1 MCQASAASGGS
12 GQNGRVSAPSPPVQL
27 FPDGSLRCR
36 PLLAEDLLSLQSWR
50 HAGAASFYDLR
61 PGDEERAA
69 LALSSESPHFVLLD
83 AAGATVGYFCVGP
96 AARVAGGRYA
106 TQAVDVG
113 LVLRPDLAGAGRGR
127 AWTPAVLAFAAARYG
142 RPLRVTVAA
151 WNQPALRLAAGLGFR
166 VTGGFGGFRH
176 GPPHVILIA
185 DGVAVGA

>member
-1 MCQASAASGGS
+1 MPPAA
-12 GQNGRVSAPSPPVQL
+12 GRGPAV
-27 FPDGSLRCR
+27 
-36 PLLAEDLLSLQSWR
+36 
-50 HAGAASFYDLR
+50 AGAASFYDLR

-96 AARVAGGRYA
+96 GGARGRRTLRDAGGGRGPRPAAR
-106 TQAVDVG
+106 
-113 LVLRPDLAGAGRGR
+113 PGRGR
-127 AWTPAVLAFAAARYG
+127 PRPGLDAG
-142 RPLRVTVAA
+142 RAGLRGRALRQALRVTVAA

-185 DGVAVGA
+185 DGVAFGA